1 MLFAKRY
8 SEKPGLYPECFQD
21 KGTPKLKLKDMEV
34 KNKIIII
41 TGAGSGIGKATAILF
56 AKHGATVV
64 VSDINLESAQKVAD
78 EIVANK
84 WKALAIKVNV
94 AKFEEVENLI
104 NTTVENF
111 GCLDVIVNNAGIGPN
126 LLRTHDSLLKDW
138 DRVIAVNQTGVFYCM
153 KVALQQF
160 LKQGHGNIVNIAS
173 LAGLKASP
181 NNISYSASKFAVVGM
196 TKSAAME
203 YATKNIRVNAVC
215 PGYTESALLDQLL
228 NAKPEMDAI
237 LKSVI
242 PMKRYGKA
250 AEIAEAVVWLASDS
264 TKFITGQTITLDGG
278 TSL

>member
-1 MLFAKRY
+1 
-8 SEKPGLYPECFQD
+8 
-21 KGTPKLKLKDMEV
+21 MEV
-34 KNKIIII
+34 KNKIVIV
-41 TGAGSGIGKATAILF
+41 TGAGSGIGRATAIHF

-64 VSDINLESAQKVAD
+64 VSDINLEKAQKVSG
-78 EIVANK
+78 EIVTNK
-84 WKALAIKVNV
+84 GKALPIKANV
-94 AKFEEVENLI
+94 AKYEEVENLI
-104 NTTVENF
+104 KETVSEF
-111 GCLDVIVNNAGIGPN
+111 GKLDVIVNNAGIGPH
-126 LLRTHDSLLKDW
+126 LLKTHESTLKDW

-153 KVALQQF
+153 KVALNQF
-160 LKQGHGNIVNIAS
+160 LEQGYGNIVNIAS

-215 PGYTESALLDQLL
+215 PGYTESALLNQLI

-250 AEIAEAVVWLASDS
+250 IEIADAVVWLASDN
-264 TKFITGQTITLDGG
+264 TRFITGQTITLDGG

>member
-1 MLFAKRY
+1 
-8 SEKPGLYPECFQD
+8 
-21 KGTPKLKLKDMEV
+21 MEV
-34 KNKIIII
+34 TNKIVII
-41 TGAGSGIGKATAILF
+41 TGAGSGIGKATAIHF
-56 AKHGATVV
+56 AKYGATVV

-78 EIVANK
+78 EIETNK
-84 WKALAIKVNV
+84 GKAFAVKANV
-94 AKFEEVENLI
+94 AKFEDVENLI
-104 NTTVENF
+104 NTTVEKF
-111 GCLDVIVNNAGIGPN
+111 GSLDVIVNNAGIGPN
-126 LLRTHDSLLKDW
+126 LLKTHESLLKDW

-215 PGYTESALLDQLL
+215 PGYTESALLDQLI